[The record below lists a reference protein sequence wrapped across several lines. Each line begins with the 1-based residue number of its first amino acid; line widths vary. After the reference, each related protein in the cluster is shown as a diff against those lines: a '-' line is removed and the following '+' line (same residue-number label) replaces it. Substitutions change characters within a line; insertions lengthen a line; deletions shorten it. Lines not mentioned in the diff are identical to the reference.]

1 MRFVTVFGLPL
12 AETGMRWLLCIAV
25 RGQFS
30 WQRLAPRL

>member
-25 RGQFS
+25 RGS
-30 WQRLAPRL
+30 LAGIV